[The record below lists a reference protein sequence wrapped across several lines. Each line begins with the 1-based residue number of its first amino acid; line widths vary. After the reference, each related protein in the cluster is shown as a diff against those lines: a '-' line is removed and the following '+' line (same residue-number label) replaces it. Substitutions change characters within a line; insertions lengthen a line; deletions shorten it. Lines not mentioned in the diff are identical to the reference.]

1 MRRNI
6 RNTLVVAMLLLVGCG
21 TNPVTGKRELQFIS
35 TPGEIKIGQKNYAPS
50 RQVQGGDYVVDTELT
65 LYVQRVGG
73 RLAKVSDRDL
83 PYEFRVL
90 NSSVPNAW
98 ALPGGKIAINRGL
111 LLELNSEA
119 ELAAVLGH
127 EIVHAAARH
136 GAKAQERGMIIQGGL
151 LATQIATQDKQNAAL
166 IAGGSMLGAQLLT
179 TRYGRSAELESDF
192 YGMEYMARAGYDP
205 KAAIDLQKT
214 FVRLSASKQSNFLQG
229 LFASH
234 PPSQKRVDA
243 NIVTAEALAVK
254 YNGKLEM
261 GRESYKRAIA
271 QIKRDK
277 AAYDAQDKAL
287 AAAKKKDYKTANSL
301 VDKAIKLQPR
311 EAKFYGLKGDLALNG
326 KNYKQAVNYYEQ
338 AIQRYP
344 EYFAFYLHSGMAK
357 KALGDRNGAKKAFT
371 ASNKLLP
378 TPTAHKELG
387 ELSLASGDRATALQ
401 HFQVAAQ
408 SKSAV
413 GQSAAASMT
422 RLELP
427 ENPGKYIKASPQ
439 VDNNGNV
446 VLVVRNMSLVP
457 VRNVKVVAAET
468 DANGNQV
475 SRARNFVVRNT
486 IPAQKYA
493 VVKTPWANPNVVQ
506 TKVQSASLAK

>member
-6 RNTLVVAMLLLVGCG
+6 RHGLVIAMLLLVGCG
-21 TNPVTGKRELQFIS
+21 INPVTGKRELQFIS
-35 TPGEIKIGQKNYAPS
+35 TPGEIKIGQQNYAPS

-65 LYVQRVGG
+65 LYVQKVGS

-83 PYEFRVL
+83 PYEFRVI

-136 GAKAQERGMIIQGGL
+136 GAKSQERGMIMQGGL
-151 LATQIATQDKQNAAL
+151 LTTQIATQGKQNAAL
-166 IAGGSMLGAQLLT
+166 IAGGSMLGAKLLT
-179 TRYGRSAELESDF
+179 TRYGRSAELESDL

-214 FVRLSASKQSNFLQG
+214 FVRLSAGKQSNWLAG

-243 NIVTAEALAVK
+243 NIVTAEALAAK

-261 GRESYKRAIA
+261 GRDSYQRAIA

-277 AAYDAQDKAL
+277 PAYDAQDKAL
-287 AAAKKKDYKTANSL
+287 AAAQKKDFKTAGS
-301 VDKAIKLQPR
+301 VIDKAIRLQPR
-311 EAKFYGLKGDLALNG
+311 EAKFYGLKGDLALHR
-326 KNYKQAVNYYEQ
+326 KSYKQAVTYYEQ

-344 EYFAFYLHSGMAK
+344 EYFAFYLHNGMAK
-357 KALGDRNGAKKAFT
+357 KALGDTSGAKKAFA
-371 ASNKLLP
+371 ASNALLP

-387 ELSLASGDRATALQ
+387 ELSLAGGDRAAALQ

-408 SKSAV
+408 SKSAA
-413 GQSAAASMT
+413 GQSAAVAMT

-427 ENPGKYIKASPQ
+427 GNPGKYIKASPQ
-439 VDNNGNV
+439 VNKNGRV
-446 VLVVRNMSLVP
+446 VLVVRNMSSLP
-457 VRNVKVVAAET
+457 VRNVKVVAAQT
-468 DANGNQV
+468 DANGKQL
-475 SRARNFVVRNT
+475 SRAQNFTVRTT
-486 IPAQKYA
+486 IPAKKYA
-493 VVKTPWANPNVVQ
+493 VVKTPWAAPNTAQ
-506 TKVQSASLAK
+506 AKVQGASLAQ